1 MKKSNESSNMDCD
14 DIERLLTNRI
24 FDKLTQDEN
33 RLVEEHL
40 KSCDRCRSYQ
50 NTLLSLQHSMKIGAE
65 EKLVPDLAIRQ
76 NIIQRMKTL
85 KPVET
90 GIFAKGWYYTR
101 NIFEYRIPVY
111 QALSGLVLIALIYL
125 TVGQFS
131 FSPDR
136 KPSEPQ
142 SLAQI
147 ELSTP
152 TQMRVVDDL
161 EIIDL
166 QKIGRNVKEDTT
178 LTRFIVTTM

>member
-1 MKKSNESSNMDCD
+1 MKKSNESPNMDCD

-33 RLVEEHL
+33 LLVEEHL
-40 KSCDRCRSYQ
+40 KSCDRCQSYQ
-50 NTLLSLQHSMKIGAE
+50 NALLNLQNSMEIGPEHELA
-65 EKLVPDLAIRQ
+65 PDPAIRE

-85 KPVET
+85 NPVET
-90 GIFAKGWYYTR
+90 GIFAKSWHYVR
-101 NIFEYRIPVY
+101 NVFEYRVPVY

-125 TVGQFS
+125 TVGQLS
-131 FSPDR
+131 FSPAQ

-147 ELSTP
+147 ETPTP
-152 TQMRVVDDL
+152 TQMRVVDNL
-161 EIIDL
+161 KIIDQ
-166 QKIGRNVKEDTT
+166 QKIGQNVKDDTT

>member
-33 RLVEEHL
+33 LLVEEHL
-40 KSCDRCRSYQ
+40 KSCDRCQSYQ
-50 NTLLSLQHSMKIGAE
+50 NALLNLQSSMEIGPE
-65 EKLVPDLAIRQ
+65 HELTPDPAIRE

-85 KPVET
+85 NPVET
-90 GIFAKGWYYTR
+90 GIFAKSWHYVR
-101 NIFEYRIPVY
+101 NVFEYRVPVY

-125 TVGQFS
+125 TVGQLS
-131 FSPDR
+131 FSPGR

-142 SLAQI
+142 SSAQM
-147 ELSTP
+147 ETPTP
-152 TQMRVVDDL
+152 TQMRVVDNLD
-161 EIIDL
+161 IIDL
-166 QKIGRNVKEDTT
+166 QKIGQNVKDDTT